1 MATHRKVIRPGNQ
14 GFSDHRRTGQQL
26 WNAIKNS
33 RVQVQATSAQLAALD
48 KITKLDAADP
58 SHRLRHG
65 LITLG
70 TNGWTSVSTIKK
82 VGTAVHAKLTIPAD
96 VARSYREAGI
106 KLFLFTSR
114 NESDSAM
121 MIALQ
126 PYGSRDQRRGPLP
139 ALA

>member
-1 MATHRKVIRPGNQ
+1 LDIRINDQESWHRCP
-14 GFSDHRRTGQQL
+14 
-26 WNAIKNS
+26 
-33 RVQVQATSAQLAALD
+33 
-48 KITKLDAADP
+48 
-58 SHRLRHG
+58 
-65 LITLG
+65 
-70 TNGWTSVSTIKK
+70 
-82 VGTAVHAKLTIPAD
+82 AKLTIPAD

>member
-1 MATHRKVIRPGNQ
+1 MAQAK
-14 GFSDHRRTGQQL
+14 QL

-114 NESDSAM
+114 NESDGAM
-121 MIALQ
+121 MIAWQ

>member
-82 VGTAVHAKLTIPAD
+82 VGTAVQPSSRFRQMWRAAIEKPASSCFCLRAGTSQT
-96 VARSYREAGI
+96 AR
-106 KLFLFTSR
+106 
-114 NESDSAM
+114 
-121 MIALQ
+121 
-126 PYGSRDQRRGPLP
+126 
-139 ALA
+139 